1 MPNATAKALEQRL
14 LRAFPPNQPYVP
26 DDWRTAAVPSVVQSF
41 LQHRLLE
48 QLDEVIHSMRQEEMA
63 WVNDSDPE
71 LESARAAFEEAL
83 RANGQIPESDW
94 PRMVRQAAH
103 VGISYLV
110 RPVPTATAYLFEG
123 RDTTLSVAY
132 IAYRMQALAPY
143 EYLRKG
149 LDAFARHREVQ
160 RLDANTFRET
170 LLKVDRIL
178 TRDYSVDRWLD
189 TLQPLFD
196 AAEAAYGDPGCP
208 VRVLHPFFAHKEQT
222 VYADRLRALDDN
234 RSLTQNEL
242 RSVLADMGGAASP
255 PQSVARS
262 TASSTPPEDTL
273 NAQADNAPPP
283 AEPTSNET
291 PRTPSSFEPD
301 SATSSDTEDA
311 ADAAASDTASLWG
324 RPAERNAD
332 ASEDAGDASASQSN
346 AGTERDAARSND
358 PHEPTWDVP
367 SGPRPVS
374 SNESAPASEDAPSNG
389 PTPRWKQFHQSSERA
404 SSQATSTSNESAAG
418 GTARWKQFGQRST
431 AQDTSGD
438 NASAS
443 PTPDQLEALESD
455 ALGDLDAGQ
464 RRLFV
469 DQLFDGSTARY
480 AKILSALGDATSWR
494 EASQIIAQDVFRRN
508 KINIYSDAAVN
519 FTNAV
524 ERCYR

>member
-103 VGISYLV
+103 VGVSYLV

-160 RLDANTFRET
+160 RLDAKTFRET
-170 LLKVDRIL
+170 LMKVDRIL

-234 RSLTQNEL
+234 RSLTQDEL
-242 RSVLADMGGAASP
+242 RSVLADTKEAASP
-255 PQSVARS
+255 PLSSARP
-262 TASSTPPEDTL
+262 TASSAPPEDTL
-273 NAQADNAPPP
+273 NTQANEPSPP
-283 AEPTSNET
+283 AEPTSNEP
-291 PRTPSSFEPD
+291 PRESSSFEQP
-301 SATSSDTEDA
+301 SETSSDAEDIA
-311 ADAAASDTASLWG
+311 EASSDTASLWG
-324 RPAERNAD
+324 RPSERNSDSSDAD
-332 ASEDAGDASASQSN
+332 ASSTSNSN
-346 AGTERDAARSND
+346 AATEHSAASND
-358 PHEPTWDVP
+358 STHEPTWDVP

-374 SNESAPASEDAPSNG
+374 SDASATSSEDDSSNG
-389 PTPRWKQFHQSSERA
+389 PTPRWKQFHRA
-404 SSQATSTSNESAAG
+404 SGSASPQAPSASDESAAG
-418 GTARWKQFGQRST
+418 GTARWKQFGQGST
-431 AQDTSGD
+431 AQRTPTND
-438 NASAS
+438 AAAS
-443 PTPDQLEALESD
+443 PTPDQLDALESD
-455 ALGDLDAGQ
+455 ALGDLEAGR

-524 ERCYR
+524 ERRYR